1 MWKIAWRNLWRNRT
15 RTVII
20 ASAIAFSYGLMLIS
34 MGVSAD
40 SYARM
45 EEKAREA
52 TGGSVLV
59 HGEGW
64 WEGQGSDVVVADPGP
79 VIARAE
85 ALPEVEAVMPRVI
98 INGLLSSARGNEAV
112 RLSGVVLEREQALAD
127 LREDLVAGEF
137 FSEELDSP
145 VVISEGLAQRL
156 SVAVGDKVVLTA
168 SRVDGEVTRALFYV
182 SGLLTSGMAAEADLQ
197 AYAPLELA
205 QEAVGMG
212 NALTQVGVLVSAVE
226 AQDEVIAA
234 LHEVE
239 GAQALEVL
247 SWQQAVPEMSGLL
260 EFDAAV
266 NGIYF
271 VVIFLIVLFAI
282 ANTFLMAVM
291 ERVREYGLLS
301 ALGVGP
307 GQVGR
312 LVIWE
317 AFYLALVGMLAGLV
331 LGLTGHLTIASVGID
346 MAAMGAGDME
356 MAGIAMNDLVVR
368 SHLEPGRWLLAS
380 AMVLAVVMISA
391 VYPAVRAMRLAP
403 SQAMRFYE

>member
-15 RTVII
+15 RTAII

-40 SYARM
+40 SYAKM
-45 EEKAREA
+45 EAKAQEA

-59 HGEGW
+59 HGAGW
-64 WEGQGSDVVVADPGP
+64 WESQGSDVVVGEPAP
-79 VIARAE
+79 VMERAGE
-85 ALPEVEAVMPRVI
+85 LPEVVEVMPRVI

-112 RLSGVVLEREQALAD
+112 RLIGVVLEREEALAD
-127 LREDLVAGEF
+127 LDDDLVEGAF
-137 FSEELDSP
+137 FSEQYDAP

-156 SVAVGDKVVLTA
+156 SVSVGDKVVLTA

-182 SGLLTSGMAAEADLQ
+182 SGLLKSGMAAEADLQ
-197 AYAPLELA
+197 AYTPLKTA

-212 NALTQVGVLVSAVE
+212 EALTQVGVLVRGVE

-234 LHEVE
+234 LNEVE
-239 GAQALEVL
+239 GAGELEVL
-247 SWQQAVPEMSGLL
+247 SWQEAVPEMSGLL
-260 EFDAAV
+260 EFDEAV
-266 NGIYF
+266 NQIYF
-271 VVIFLIVLFAI
+271 AVIFLIVLFAI

-317 AFYLALVGMLAGLV
+317 ALYMALVGMVVGFVMGLV
-331 LGLTGHLTIASVGID
+331 GHLVIAHVGID

-356 MAGIAMNDLVVR
+356 MAGIGMNDLVVR
-368 SHLEPGRWLLAS
+368 SHLEPMRWLVAS
-380 AMVLAVVMISA
+380 VMVLAVVMISA

>member
-20 ASAIAFSYGLMLIS
+20 ASAIAFSFGLMLIS
-34 MGVSAD
+34 MGISAD

-59 HGEGW
+59 HGAGW

-79 VIARAE
+79 VMVRAE
-85 ALPEVEAVMPRVI
+85 GLPEVKAVMPRVI

-112 RLSGVVLEREQALAD
+112 RLSGVVLEREQPLAD
-127 LREDLVAGEF
+127 LRDDLVEGAF
-137 FSEELDSP
+137 FSREYDAP
-145 VVISEGLAQRL
+145 VVISEGLANRL
-156 SVAVGDKVVLTA
+156 NVSVGDKVVLTA

-182 SGLLTSGMAAEADLQ
+182 SGLLRSGMAGEADLQ
-197 AYAPLELA
+197 AYAPLEVA

-212 NALTQVGVLVSAVE
+212 DALTQVGVLVSEVE

-234 LHEVE
+234 LQQVE

-247 SWQQAVPEMSGLL
+247 SWEQAVPEMSGLL

-307 GQVGR
+307 GQVGW

-317 AFYLALVGMLAGLV
+317 ALYLALVGMFAGFV
-331 LGLTGHLTIASVGID
+331 LGIAGHLTIAQVGID
-346 MAAMGAGDME
+346 MAAMGVGDME